1 LKDFDGPLAEIAK
14 LHAQDGP
21 EYGSFLMHWLDEYDA
36 GSKGKSWAAADFDDA
51 AWQTVTIPGGF
62 AELGVPDQPSVCWF
76 RKEFTLPNSV
86 PAGKAQLFLGSI
98 EKMDTTYLNGQW
110 VGASSWV
117 ENPRVYII
125 NDGMLKPGR
134 NVLAIRDFKMKPRG
148 GFLAKPE
155 DIRLVLGD
163 KTTIPLAGP
172 WKGAVSVDARPPH
185 PLPLTFENYPTMP
198 TVLFDGMIQPLAPFS
213 LRGAIWYQGEANFER
228 AHQYQTLLPRLIQ
241 DWRNVFQQGDFP
253 FYIVSLPAFMHR
265 KDQPGDDSWAE
276 LREAQ
281 ALTVHTVTNT
291 ALAVTVDTGDPD
303 SIHPKDKEIVGNRLA
318 WCALANEFGMS
329 RPWVGPA
336 FVAATKLPGALRLQF
351 THADGGLVI
360 KGDKLG
366 EFSVA
371 GDDRRWHWADA
382 KIDGDAVIVSSSD
395 VSNPVAARYAWQAN
409 PLATLFNGAG
419 LPAVPFRTDT
429 WPGVT
434 DHSKPW

>member
-1 LKDFDGPLAEIAK
+1 
-14 LHAQDGP
+14 
-21 EYGSFLMHWLDEYDA
+21 
-36 GSKGKSWAAADFDDA
+36 
-51 AWQTVTIPGGF
+51 
-62 AELGVPDQPSVCWF
+62 
-76 RKEFTLPNSV
+76 
-86 PAGKAQLFLGSI
+86 
-98 EKMDTTYLNGQW
+98 
-110 VGASSWV
+110 
-117 ENPRVYII
+117 
-125 NDGMLKPGR
+125 
-134 NVLAIRDFKMKPRG
+134 
-148 GFLAKPE
+148 
-155 DIRLVLGD
+155 
-163 KTTIPLAGP
+163 
-172 WKGAVSVDARPPH
+172 
-185 PLPLTFENYPTMP
+185 
-198 TVLFDGMIQPLAPFS
+198 
-213 LRGAIWYQGEANFER
+213 
-228 AHQYQTLLPRLIQ
+228 
-241 DWRNVFQQGDFP
+241 
-253 FYIVSLPAFMHR
+253 MHR

-329 RPWVGPA
+329 RPWAGPA